1 MFDLVQG
8 TPEWLAARCGS
19 LGASSI
25 GDALAKTKTGWGASR
40 AGLLS
45 RLVVERLTGKPVES
59 YVNAAMQR
67 GTDLEP
73 QARAMYALHTGY
85 DVAEVGIV
93 PHPTIQHSHCSP
105 DGLVGDDGMTEIKC
119 CGAPR
124 HIELLTGSAP
134 EDRYIKQCH
143 WQMACTGRQW
153 VDLTYFHP
161 EFPVEMQLH
170 IHRVERD
177 AGLLA
182 EMERQVGDFL
192 AEVDATVAD
201 LRARYNMKEAA

>member
-19 LGASSI
+19 LGASLI

-40 AGLLS
+40 ANLHS

-59 YVNAAMQR
+59 YVNSAMQR

-73 QARAMYALHTGY
+73 QARAMYAFHTGY
-85 DVAEVGIV
+85 DVTEVGIV
-93 PHPTIQHSHCSP
+93 LHPAIKHSHCSP
-105 DGLVGDDGMTEIKC
+105 DGMVGYDGMTEIKC
-119 CGAPR
+119 CGSTR

-170 IHRVERD
+170 IHRIRRD
-177 AGLLA
+177 PELLA
-182 EMERQVGDFL
+182 EMEREVAQFL
-192 AEVDATVAD
+192 VEVAATVAD
-201 LRARYNMKEAA
+201 LETRYLKDFA